1 MSMRSQRLLSVT
13 KLFVLLSV
21 LFRVST
27 VLHTVGDLLREG
39 SCDFRDFLAFLTL
52 SSMATHS
59 TYGNSHQASSSS
71 SAIDSLAIK
80 IGQLEGKVGSL
91 RGHLVGASM
100 SDRPSKIF
108 TCICRLDV
116 SIVWLPYLRLY

>member
-52 SSMATHS
+52 SSMATH
-59 TYGNSHQASSSS
+59 TATVIKLHQAQ
-71 SAIDSLAIK
+71 A
-80 IGQLEGKVGSL
+80 
-91 RGHLVGASM
+91 
-100 SDRPSKIF
+100 PS
-108 TCICRLDV
+108 TV
-116 SIVWLPYLRLY
+116 